1 MTKEHNNNLKTLLNV
16 GSTAMIMLIIMLKYE
31 LIVESLENIET
42 LHKEITISTFN

>member
-1 MTKEHNNNLKTLLNV
+1 MTKEHNNSLKTLLNV
-16 GSTAMIMLIIMLKYE
+16 GSTAMIMLTIMLKYE